1 MDVIVFGK
9 IVRLFDDDD
18 NDTFRKLSVGDDFEL
33 LVPPGDD
40 VELFCFH
47 LVLKHNQ
54 HLFLLNFI
62 ELSMIRLENE

>member
-1 MDVIVFGK
+1 MDGIVFGK

-33 LVPPGDD
+33 LAPLGDD
-40 VELFCFH
+40 VELFFGFY

-54 HLFLLNFI
+54 YLFL
-62 ELSMIRLENE
+62 